1 MTTPL
6 SPLDVASVRKH
17 FPGVARTQDGRPVVF
32 ADAPGGTQVP
42 SRVIE
47 AIGGYLRERNANTGG
62 AFETSRETD
71 ELIADA
77 HRAAADFLGADPS
90 ECVFG
95 QNMTTLSFTLSRS
108 VARTLSPRDELLV
121 TRLDHDANIAP
132 WLKVA
137 AETGAVTG
145 WIDLVDDDCSLD
157 LESLQSALSPR
168 TRVVAVTLASNA
180 VGSVT
185 AVREVVRMVRE
196 RAPEAIVVAD
206 AVHFAQHR
214 LIDVGALD
222 VDILF
227 CSPYKFFGPH
237 LGIMWGRRS
246 LLESLHTYKVR
257 PQHDRSPDRWETG
270 TLSHEAMAGFI
281 ETVEYVADLGRTT
294 SGEDATD
301 RRLQVTAGMEAI
313 TEYERLLSVR
323 FLEGLPRLSQIRLWG
338 IADPERVG
346 ERTPTFAVRV
356 DGYSPREAAVE
367 LARRGIFAWDGNYF
381 ALAVMERLGLEATG
395 GAVRIGFCHYNTAD
409 EVDRTLDELST
420 LTLPG

>member
-6 SPLDVASVRKH
+6 SPLDVASVRKQ

-47 AIGGYLRERNANTGG
+47 AMGGYLRERNANTGG

-168 TRVVAVTLASNA
+168 TRVV
-180 VGSVT
+180 G
-185 AVREVVRMVRE
+185 
-196 RAPEAIVVAD
+196 
-206 AVHFAQHR
+206 
-214 LIDVGALD
+214 G
-222 VDILF
+222 
-227 CSPYKFFGPH
+227 
-237 LGIMWGRRS
+237 GR
-246 LLESLHTYKVR
+246 
-257 PQHDRSPDRWETG
+257 G
-270 TLSHEAMAGFI
+270 GCA
-281 ETVEYVADLGRTT
+281 
-294 SGEDATD
+294 
-301 RRLQVTAGMEAI
+301 
-313 TEYERLLSVR
+313 
-323 FLEGLPRLSQIRLWG
+323 
-338 IADPERVG
+338 
-346 ERTPTFAVRV
+346 
-356 DGYSPREAAVE
+356 
-367 LARRGIFAWDGNYF
+367 
-381 ALAVMERLGLEATG
+381 G
-395 GAVRIGFCHYNTAD
+395 GAPAPPT
-409 EVDRTLDELST
+409 ST
-420 LTLPG
+420 